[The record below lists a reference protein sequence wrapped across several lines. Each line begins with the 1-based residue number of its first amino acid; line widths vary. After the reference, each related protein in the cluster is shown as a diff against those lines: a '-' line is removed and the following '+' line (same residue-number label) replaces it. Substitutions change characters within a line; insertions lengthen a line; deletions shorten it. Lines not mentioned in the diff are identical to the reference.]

1 MCYSARSRLRPA
13 LSAERDPAIARFEDL
28 IAPCLDAAFNLA
40 VWLTG
45 SKPSAEDVVLGA
57 CLSAFQELGEI
68 RDKQVLV
75 RLLAIVHAACYRW
88 IQDKGAD
95 EQSVRLEQS
104 PARRAGERSVHRATP
119 EHEDHGQEVLTT
131 LVGAL
136 PVREREVL
144 ILHDIEQL
152 TFHEIAAVTNASVRD
167 DPVPTAVRA
176 AAHIIVAG
184 TGDGSFL
191 VQPVSERQ
199 EPRFFQRARRADEK
213 EGQIDPQSDVER
225 SDQTAVRDI
234 SLLRAR
240 R

>member
-119 EHEDHGQEVLTT
+119 EHEDPGQEVLTT

-152 TFHEIAAVTNASVRD
+152 TFREIAAVTNASVETTRSRLLF
-167 DPVPTAVRA
+167 AQR
-176 AAHIIVAG
+176 HISAWR

-191 VQPVSERQ
+191 MQPVSERQ
-199 EPRFFQRARRADEK
+199 EPRLFQRARRADEK
-213 EGQIDPQSDVER
+213 EGQIDPQSHVER
-225 SDQTAVRDI
+225 SDQTAVRDM
-234 SLLRAR
+234 SC
-240 R
+240 